1 MRYEEEKNIYATISE
16 WRKLK
21 GLLSEYFKLE
31 GIDKI
36 ATVTSFAIAIGCS
49 FGIGICLVTCLCNGI
64 VGILGTYIGEPL
76 SHFILA
82 GALLLTI
89 LVVISARK
97 YLFTNPIVRKL
108 VKNVFGD
115 NNQL

>member
-36 ATVTSFAIAIGCS
+36 ATLTGFAVAIGCS

-64 VGILGTYIGEPL
+64 VSILGTYIGEPL

-82 GALLLTI
+82 GVLLLTI
-89 LVVISARK
+89 LIIISAKK
-97 YLFTNPIVRKL
+97 YLFINPIVRKL
-108 VKNVFGD
+108 VKNDFG
-115 NNQL
+115 NNK

>member
-1 MRYEEEKNIYATISE
+1 MKYEEEKNIYATISE

-36 ATVTSFAIAIGCS
+36 ATLTGFAVAIGCS

-64 VGILGTYIGEPL
+64 VSILGTYIGEPL
-76 SHFILA
+76 SHLILA
-82 GALLLTI
+82 GVLLLTI
-89 LVVISARK
+89 LIIISARK
-97 YLFTNPIVRKL
+97 YLFINPIVRKL
-108 VKNVFGD
+108 VKNVFG
-115 NNQL
+115 NNK

>member
-36 ATVTSFAIAIGCS
+36 ATLTGFAVAIGCS

-64 VGILGTYIGEPL
+64 VSILGTYIGEPR

-82 GALLLTI
+82 GVLLLTI
-89 LVVISARK
+89 LIIISARK
-97 YLFTNPIVRKL
+97 YLFINPIVRKL
-108 VKNVFGD
+108 VKNDFG
-115 NNQL
+115 NNK

>member
-1 MRYEEEKNIYATISE
+1 MRYEEEKYIYATISE

-36 ATVTSFAIAIGCS
+36 ATLTGFAVVIGCS

-64 VGILGTYIGEPL
+64 VSILGTYIGEPL
-76 SHFILA
+76 SHLILA
-82 GALLLTI
+82 GVLLLTI
-89 LVVISARK
+89 LIIISARK
-97 YLFTNPIVRKL
+97 YLFINPIVRKL
-108 VKNVFGD
+108 VKNVFG
-115 NNQL
+115 NNK

>member
-1 MRYEEEKNIYATISE
+1 MRYEEEKYIYATISE

-36 ATVTSFAIAIGCS
+36 ATLTGFAVAIGCS

-64 VGILGTYIGEPL
+64 VSILSTYIDEPL

-82 GALLLTI
+82 GVLLLTI
-89 LVVISARK
+89 LIIISARK
-97 YLFTNPIVRKL
+97 YLFINPIVRKL
-108 VKNVFGD
+108 VKNVFG
-115 NNQL
+115 NNK

>member
-1 MRYEEEKNIYATISE
+1 MRYEEEKYIYATISE

-36 ATVTSFAIAIGCS
+36 ATLTGFAVAIGCS
-49 FGIGICLVTCLCNGI
+49 FGIGICLVSCLCNGI
-64 VGILGTYIGEPL
+64 VSILGTYIDEPL

-82 GALLLTI
+82 GVLLLTI
-89 LVVISARK
+89 LIIISARK
-97 YLFTNPIVRKL
+97 YLFINPIVRKL
-108 VKNVFGD
+108 VKNVFG
-115 NNQL
+115 NNK

>member
-1 MRYEEEKNIYATISE
+1 MKYEEEKNIYATISE

-36 ATVTSFAIAIGCS
+36 ATLTGFAVAIGCS

-64 VGILGTYIGEPL
+64 VSILSTYIDEPL

-82 GALLLTI
+82 GVLLLTI
-89 LVVISARK
+89 LIIISARK
-97 YLFTNPIVRKL
+97 YLFINPIVRKL
-108 VKNVFGD
+108 VKNVFG
-115 NNQL
+115 NNK